1 LKITLISS
9 RWLLPGSPTRVERKR
24 KETFVVADAYPL
36 REIEEQRLIRGGEIG
51 YREHAAPLL
60 DHEEA
65 VRFVGAG

>member
-1 LKITLISS
+1 M
-9 RWLLPGSPTRVERKR
+9 ERKR